1 MADLITHLFFLPFLL
16 PAINGFFPP
25 QSLTFPASYGLCPWG
40 TILFSSLRWFHQTHP
55 MLHNFH
61 RSLFQQFCF
70 LNNVFFISF
79 NSNTLLTCQL
89 WQPTPRTP
97 LFSSAFELLNIF
109 TLHPEIFTFFPYSA
123 QNTKFF
129 LFYISVPLKQN
140 TLFFSIPTIDP
151 TLPLPLTMKTN
162 ALIDLVHLVQWGGTP
177 CCGPTWKTPYEN
189 LARHSWAP
197 ARRCGNT
204 APHLFAI
211 PCDLPRLL
219 VPVPGHVS
227 FPRGKKK
234 IRSCWWI
241 SVLPGW
247 MNSIAYF
254 YSSYF
259 FFLPRVR
266 LINHG

>member
-1 MADLITHLFFLPFLL
+1 
-16 PAINGFFPP
+16 
-25 QSLTFPASYGLCPWG
+25 
-40 TILFSSLRWFHQTHP
+40 

-97 LFSSAFELLNIF
+97 LFSLCFRIVKH
-109 TLHPEIFTFFPYSA
+109 LHPTPRNIYFFPYSA
-123 QNTKFF
+123 QKKIYF

-140 TLFFSIPTIDP
+140 NLFFSIPTIDP
-151 TLPLPLTMKTN
+151 TVPLPLTMKTN

-189 LARHSWAP
+189 LARHSSAP

-204 APHLFAI
+204 APYLFAI
-211 PCDLPRLL
+211 ACDLPRLL

-227 FPRGKKK
+227 FPRGKKNSIVLDLRLARLDK
-234 IRSCWWI
+234 FHRLFLFFILFLSTARPPYQPWI
-241 SVLPGW
+241 SQPRH
-247 MNSIAYF
+247 A
-254 YSSYF
+254 
-259 FFLPRVR
+259 FLAA
-266 LINHG
+266 H